1 MPGTEPIIPARRR
14 AYTRSKTGC
23 RTCRARRIRC
33 DELPGA
39 CKNCTST
46 GRKCDYDLHRLPWGR
61 QTTLPQVVCVQ
72 RHGWVLTSDEQRC
85 FSYFQ
90 HRTVSS
96 VADLFDSPLWESHIL
111 RLSFTEPAVCHA
123 VNMLSAIQQAAETNG
138 MRLTGAQA
146 DDDHLKF
153 ALEQSVRASALLRRR
168 QGSNDPQL
176 IHTVLIC
183 CLLFVIG
190 EHMRGNFDTT
200 IVHVKHG
207 VRIMSEAQAR
217 GQRFDPALVD
227 YFHHLD
233 MEADLY
239 WKTVQQEDTKR
250 EEPDWVTKD
259 YPIVIQSVA
268 DARVAFMR
276 ISNHSIG
283 FIGHAWQ
290 TPKAK
295 ILAEYDAFWL
305 ARQRILSR
313 YQQFTR
319 VLNSFYQTR
328 AQTLTSKEH
337 RAVTMLRHLEVV
349 QTVSLKLTLHDS
361 SDASDQARIITDFT
375 TLLSSSLAVISA
387 LARSTTTVII
397 EPLVLGGLH
406 IVATQCPDFTL
417 RVQALDAMH
426 SWPHSEGLVNS
437 EVWAALATE
446 ALRADLL
453 QRIAQDGENRTGVA
467 YPTETDQF
475 LVEVLRSSHTAKD
488 WAPVRAKDL
497 DIGGLVSPSDLGSR
511 GDSSGVAR
519 HPGDDEV
526 CAAEVLPQFV

>member
-1 MPGTEPIIPARRR
+1 RRR
-14 AYTRSKTGC
+14 TYTRSRTGC

-33 DELPGA
+33 DEQPDA

-61 QTTLPQVVCVQ
+61 QTTLPGAITVQ
-72 RHGWVLTSDEQRC
+72 RHEWILTSDEQRC

-96 VADLFDSPLWESHIL
+96 VAELFDSPLWESHIL

-123 VNMLSAIQQAAETNG
+123 VNMLSAIQQAAETNR
-138 MRLTGAQA
+138 MRLTGAQS

-190 EHMRGNFDTT
+190 EHMRGNFDIT
-200 IVHVKHG
+200 IVHAKHG
-207 VRIMSEAQAR
+207 VRIMREAQSR
-217 GQRFDPALVD
+217 GQRIDPALVD

-233 MEADLY
+233 MESDLY
-239 WKTVQQEDTKR
+239 CQTAQQGDTKR
-250 EEPDWVTKD
+250 EEPDWVTND
-259 YPIVIQSVA
+259 HPIVIQSVA

-276 ISNHSIG
+276 ISNQSIG

-295 ILAEYDAFWL
+295 IHAEYDAFWL

-319 VLNSFYQTR
+319 ALNSFYETQ
-328 AQTLTSKEH
+328 AHTLTSKEH
-337 RAVTMLRHLEVV
+337 RAVTLLRELEIV
-349 QTVSLKLTLHDS
+349 QTLSLRLTLHDT
-361 SDASDQARIITDFT
+361 SDASDQARILSDFT
-375 TLLSSSLAVISA
+375 TLLSSSLAVIGTI
-387 LARSTTTVII
+387 ARSTTTVII
-397 EPLVLGGLH
+397 EPLVIGGLH

-417 RVQALDAMH
+417 RVQALDAMR

-467 YPTETDQF
+467 YPMETDRF

-497 DIGGLVSPSDLGSR
+497 
-511 GDSSGVAR
+511 
-519 HPGDDEV
+519 
-526 CAAEVLPQFV
+526 